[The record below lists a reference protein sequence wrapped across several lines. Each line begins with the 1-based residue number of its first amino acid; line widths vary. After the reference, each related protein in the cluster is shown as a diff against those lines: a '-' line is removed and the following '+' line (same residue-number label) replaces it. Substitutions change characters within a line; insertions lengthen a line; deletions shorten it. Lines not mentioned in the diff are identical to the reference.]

1 MKKKIFD
8 GWRLYARKSI
18 SKIKEI
24 IGIGKFDDARALIGI
39 DDKLR
44 DEVNLKKC
52 SNINYVS
59 YKRL

>member
-1 MKKKIFD
+1 MLILHYHEFIGRLKNMKKKIFD
-8 GWRLYARKSI
+8 GCRLY
-18 SKIKEI
+18 
-24 IGIGKFDDARALIGI
+24 ARALIGI

-52 SNINYVS
+52 FNINYVS